1 MANHVITH
9 FGGKIPSVICMAY
22 TAFSD
27 EINNRKKIMANTV
40 TALDIYCL
48 SQKQKNPYP
57 RNGRYGFYIF
67 IGRGRIQTSPYKHS
81 IFNLHLLYHRRLRE
95 AITGRSSGSR
105 IVLLITPSHPIK
117 AGQWYCDVRS
127 RLQRRGRPPSRFVKR
142 DMDSLLLPTYLREN
156 YL

>member
-1 MANHVITH
+1 
-9 FGGKIPSVICMAY
+9 MAY

-27 EINNRKKIMANTV
+27 EINNRKKIIENTV

-81 IFNLHLLYHRRLRE
+81 
-95 AITGRSSGSR
+95 RSEEHTSE
-105 IVLLITPSHPIK
+105 
-117 AGQWYCDVRS
+117 
-127 RLQRRGRPPSRFVKR
+127 LQSQSKLVFP
-142 DMDSLLLPTYLREN
+142 LLLEKRAKSIQSRSYYVIPATRPHHCDIYRDV
-156 YL
+156 